1 MKRLRRKRK
10 IEKKRRR
17 EGEKG
22 EGRSYLYPSEEGLEG
37 EREWKDV
44 IRFGKTRI
52 ANKSSS
58 FFSIN
63 PLLVYSLTMDA
74 LFYRLN
80 DITIPHRALD
90 HLDCHQCSELKFHQV
105 PYIFHE

>member
-1 MKRLRRKRK
+1 MKRLRRQRK

-22 EGRSYLYPSEEGLEG
+22 EGRYLYPSEEGLEG

-63 PLLVYSLTMDA
+63 PLLVYSLTMNA
-74 LFYRLN
+74 LFYRPN
-80 DITIPHRALD
+80 DITIPRIALV
-90 HLDCHQCSELKFHQV
+90 HLDCH
-105 PYIFHE
+105 